1 VCANLLLNQLNYILK
16 AGRITIAGIDE
27 TKEYIRLRVR
37 NDNED
42 HAKGINGD
50 KMDVNDKE
58 QRKRY
63 QEEMVWMKE
72 KTPKNRRRIEHS

>member
-1 VCANLLLNQLNYILK
+1 MCVCANLLLNQLNYILK

-58 QRKRY
+58 QRKRC
-63 QEEMVWMKE
+63 QEEMV
-72 KTPKNRRRIEHS
+72 

>member
-58 QRKRY
+58 QRKRC
-63 QEEMVWMKE
+63 QEEMV
-72 KTPKNRRRIEHS
+72 